1 MDNLKHAPLVP
12 AQTQGVKKDLFHT
25 VLADN
30 EEDAE
35 ELFVIAKNRLL
46 DINNWK
52 SYSTN
57 ASAIFQLTD
66 SHGKEAKRKAHL
78 GDYLKIDIPGPGPK
92 TGDGYDWV
100 KIEEIVY
107 DDYPDEHIESLG
119 MRVRPCPS
127 PVSASGDAAH
137 FFDENATSTFII
149 ERRSRKLIA
158 AYHGRNEVTN
168 NETEKVADN
177 IRNTIVGLHAKMGF
191 SDAQWE
197 GLIRGFIEYDAE

>member
-12 AQTQGVKKDLFHT
+12 EQTKGIKKDLLHSIT
-25 VLADN
+25 AED

-35 ELFVIAKNRLL
+35 DMFLIAKDRLL

-52 SYSTN
+52 EHSTKP
-57 ASAIFQLTD
+57 SAVFQLTD
-66 SHGKEAKRKAHL
+66 SHGKEVSRKAHM

-100 KIEEIVY
+100 KIEELVY
-107 DDYPDEHIESLG
+107 DDYPDEHIESIG
-119 MRVRPCPS
+119 MRVRPVAS
-127 PVSASGDAAH
+127 PVSPSEDTAH

-149 ERRSRKLIA
+149 ERRNKKLIA

-168 NETEKVADN
+168 NETETTVDN
-177 IRNTIVGLHAKMGF
+177 IRNTVVGLHAKLGF
-191 SDAQWE
+191 SDAQWD
-197 GLIRGFIEYDAE
+197 GLISGFIKFDDE